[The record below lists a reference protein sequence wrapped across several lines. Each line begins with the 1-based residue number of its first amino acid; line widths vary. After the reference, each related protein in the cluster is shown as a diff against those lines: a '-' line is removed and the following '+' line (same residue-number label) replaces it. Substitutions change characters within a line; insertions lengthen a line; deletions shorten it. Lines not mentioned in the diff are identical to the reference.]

1 MILSL
6 EYLHSNL
13 IIYRDLKPENMIV
26 DQDGYLKLIDMG
38 TAKLL
43 SHSNQRTSTVIGT
56 PHYMAPEIIQ
66 GKGYSFAA
74 DLWSLGVIL
83 FEFLFLSLPFAEVKF

>member
-1 MILSL
+1 
-6 EYLHSNL
+6 
-13 IIYRDLKPENMIV
+13 MIV

-43 SHSNQRTSTVIGT
+43 AHSTQRTFTLIGT

-66 GKGYSFAA
+66 GKGYSFPA

-83 FEFLFLSLPFAEVKF
+83 YEFMFLRLPFAEVKY